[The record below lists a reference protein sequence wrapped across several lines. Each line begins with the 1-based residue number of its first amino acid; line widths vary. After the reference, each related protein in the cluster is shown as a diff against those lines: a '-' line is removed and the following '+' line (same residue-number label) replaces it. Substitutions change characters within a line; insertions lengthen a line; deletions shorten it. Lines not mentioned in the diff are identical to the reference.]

1 MPNGTYGGV
10 RGRRNSALLD
20 FLPFRERVLK
30 IIFKSLNRDLF
41 IGAFVVYGHLWIRF
55 LFFVCSCR
63 VIIYT
68 NSCFWWIKIS
78 LGINWLCLSRSYEQ
92 AENEPLDKYVKTLT
106 SESDQEK
113 IKEVLAKLLEIVSID
128 DGSLV
133 LSFVEG
139 YSNSLYKEVSGEYI
153 NALNSEKAT
162 VWEE

>member
-1 MPNGTYGGV
+1 M
-10 RGRRNSALLD
+10 
-20 FLPFRERVLK
+20 
-30 IIFKSLNRDLF
+30 
-41 IGAFVVYGHLWIRF
+41 
-55 LFFVCSCR
+55 
-63 VIIYT
+63 
-68 NSCFWWIKIS
+68 
-78 LGINWLCLSRSYEQ
+78 SRSYEQ

-153 NALNSEKAT
+153 NALNSEIAIVREELKAKLQG
-162 VWEE
+162 

>member
-1 MPNGTYGGV
+1 M
-10 RGRRNSALLD
+10 
-20 FLPFRERVLK
+20 
-30 IIFKSLNRDLF
+30 
-41 IGAFVVYGHLWIRF
+41 
-55 LFFVCSCR
+55 
-63 VIIYT
+63 
-68 NSCFWWIKIS
+68 
-78 LGINWLCLSRSYEQ
+78 SRSYEQ

-128 DGSLV
+128 DVSLV